1 MSHDATKR
9 ASSAS
14 VGIRAA
20 NCWPFDCTWVFGPE
34 DDMRIIVEGGGFV
47 GSALARSPSLGLLSL
62 SAFLALT
69 MVTAGAASG
78 QTVATSFE
86 QLRFK
91 VKAGDTVFVTDDGAS
106 EREARIL
113 DLTSAVLAVSID
125 GVRYELAESSV
136 RRIRQRVPDSRK
148 NGALIGSLV
157 GAAGSA
163 AGAIAMASPA
173 GSCTGGCVAGN
184 VLIGGGLG
192 SLVGLGIDALIQR
205 RKDVYVKS
213 GQASL
218 DIDLSPVVSSHVRGV
233 RVLLQF

>member
-1 MSHDATKR
+1 
-9 ASSAS
+9 
-14 VGIRAA
+14 
-20 NCWPFDCTWVFGPE
+20 
-34 DDMRIIVEGGGFV
+34 
-47 GSALARSPSLGLLSL
+47 LAV
-62 SAFLALT
+62 LALT
-69 MVTAGAASG
+69 MLTAGSATG

-125 GVRYELAESSV
+125 GVRHELAESNV

-148 NGALIGSLV
+148 NGALIGFLV
-157 GAAGSA
+157 GAASSTG
-163 AGAIAMASPA
+163 GAIAMASPA

-192 SLVGLGIDALIQR
+192 SLVGLGIDALIQD
-205 RKDVYVKS
+205 RKDIYVRG
-213 GQASL
+213 GQAAL
-218 DIDLSPVVSSHVRGV
+218 DIGLSPVVSSHVKGV
-233 RVLLQF
+233 SVLLRF